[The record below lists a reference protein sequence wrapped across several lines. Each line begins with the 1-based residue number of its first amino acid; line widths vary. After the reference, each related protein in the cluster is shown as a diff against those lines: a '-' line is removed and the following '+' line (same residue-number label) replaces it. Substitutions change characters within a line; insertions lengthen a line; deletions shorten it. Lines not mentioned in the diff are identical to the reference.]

1 MYKHILVPTDGSH
14 LSEEAAAA
22 AIRIAASFGARIT
35 ALHVVPEPAGT
46 GLDAWT
52 HDDARFEEHLEKVLE
67 SRGEQYLS
75 NIRDMARFA
84 GVACDCALVRGESPS
99 AEIVVQARDRRCDLI
114 VMASH
119 GRSGAD
125 AVILASETVKV
136 MTLGD
141 LPVLVHR
148 AVRRTTRA
156 AQAVAAA
163 G

>member
-1 MYKHILVPTDGSH
+1 MYKHILVPTDGSR

-22 AIRIAASFGARIT
+22 AIQMAKALGARIS
-35 ALHVVPEPAGT
+35 ALHVVPEPAGS

-52 HDDARFEEHLEKVLE
+52 HDDEKFEEHLEKVLE
-67 SRGEQYLS
+67 ARGNEYLS
-75 NIRDMARFA
+75 TVREMARSA
-84 GVACDCALVRGESPS
+84 GVRCECALVRGESPS
-99 AEIVVQARDRRCDLI
+99 AEILVAARDRGCDLI

-119 GRSGAD
+119 GRSGSD

-136 MTLGD
+136 MTLGE

-148 AVRRTTRA
+148 APRGAGAA
-156 AQAVAAA
+156 AQAAA

>member
-1 MYKHILVPTDGSH
+1 MYKHILVPTDGSQ

-22 AIRIAASFGARIT
+22 AIRMARSLGARIT
-35 ALHVVPEPAGT
+35 ALYVVPEPAGT

-52 HDDARFEEHLEKVLE
+52 HDDEKFEEHLAKVLE
-67 SRGEQYLS
+67 ARGNEYLS
-75 NIRDMARFA
+75 TVREMARRS
-84 GVACDCALVRGESPS
+84 GVPCDCVLVRGESPS
-99 AEIVVQARDRRCDLI
+99 AEIVVESRDRGCDLV

-119 GRSGAD
+119 GRSGSD

-136 MTLGD
+136 MTLGE

-148 AVRRTTRA
+148 APRKA
-156 AQAVAAA
+156 GEGAQAVA